1 MLKIRKIIG
10 RDLDRIVN
18 GYMRVQVEMDLIL
31 SKRKDVSIKY
41 DSYEPPGNI
50 LDHFWKRLIKYP
62 RHLRKTD
69 KSDIINHII
78 VQNLSDLARKLDLN
92 RTIIHLLDI
101 YNFISRKGIKNNWLM
116 NRRRLKGLK
125 KCKHIIA
132 ISEFSKNEAVEKLG
146 LNPDNITVIKCGV
159 NRKIF
164 RMLNPEDDMLKIF
177 PNVTKILHVGTE
189 SGRKEFLTLL
199 YAFKEY
205 KKYDKTALLIRVGK
219 AEFTD
224 EIVKSGLENDI
235 LYFENIK
242 NYMLN
247 VLYNVSDLFVFPS
260 SYEGFALPIIEA
272 LSTGTP
278 VICSNIPIFWEIYGK
293 NVTYFDLNDHISLE
307 ANIRLMLKKD
317 EIRYNMIKKGLKF
330 AEENKWEKYAN
341 QYLKY
346 MKKIEK

>member
-101 YNFISRKGIKNNWLM
+101 YNFINRKGFKNNWLI
-116 NRRRLKGLK
+116 NRRRLKGLR

-146 LNPDNITVIKCGV
+146 LKPGNITVIKCGV
-159 NRKIF
+159 NRKVF
-164 RMLNPEDDMLKIF
+164 RILSPEDDMLEIF

-219 AEFTD
+219 PEYMN
-224 EIVKSGLENDI
+224 EIIKLGLENDI
-235 LYFENIK
+235 IYFENIK

-247 VLYNVSDLFVFPS
+247 VLYNVADLFVFPS
-260 SYEGFALPIIEA
+260 SYEGFGLPIMEA
-272 LSTGTP
+272 ISTGTP
-278 VICSNIPIFWEIYGK
+278 VVCSNIPVFWEIYGD
-293 NVTYFDLNDHISLE
+293 NVTYFDLNNPMSLE
-307 ANIRLMLKKD
+307 VNIRLMLQRD
-317 EIRYNMIKKGLKF
+317 EIRYNMIKKGIEFSKKF
-330 AEENKWEKYAN
+330 SWKKYAD
-341 QYLKY
+341 QYLEYIKN
-346 MKKIEK
+346 I